1 MRMRWGMGMNA
12 NSVMDLY
19 NQFGNL
25 PLDMIKAGETVL
37 VYCKKCKKE
46 LDLDRVIEH
55 MTVND
60 QFPDGHS
67 VHFTIEKG

>member
-1 MRMRWGMGMNA
+1 MDMNA

-19 NQFGNL
+19 KQFGNL

-37 VYCKKCKKE
+37 VYCKKCKRE
-46 LDLDRVIEH
+46 LDLDQVIEH

-60 QFPDGHS
+60 ENPGGHS